1 MPRLHSKLIK
11 LIEWLVLVLE
21 LERLTTMFLILHLS
35 LLSLMVG
42 PYLFMSF
49 VGVYGISLTL
59 GSLSADEWLCFSV
72 LLVVWCGL
80 SAVGCVGSWVQCIR
94 DWERGLHGDC
104 HQLIF
109 TVDGNS
115 QVSHDPGLSV
125 KGGSGMKIR
134 PDSWPPEER
143 NSIWD
148 KRQGW
153 IAQSFV

>member
-1 MPRLHSKLIK
+1 
-11 LIEWLVLVLE
+11 
-21 LERLTTMFLILHLS
+21 MFLSLQLS
-35 LLSLMVG
+35 LPSLMAG
-42 PYLFMSF
+42 PYLFVSF

-59 GSLSADEWLCFSV
+59 SSLSADEWLCFSV
-72 LLVVWCGL
+72 LFVVWCGL
-80 SAVGCVGSWVQCIR
+80 SAVGCVGNWVQCIR
-94 DWERGLHGDC
+94 DLERGLHGDC

-153 IAQSFV
+153 SAQSFV

>member
-1 MPRLHSKLIK
+1 MASVGFGVGEIDNN
-11 LIEWLVLVLE
+11 VLDSAAE
-21 LERLTTMFLILHLS
+21 SSLS
-35 LLSLMVG
+35 NGGTISVCVI
-42 PYLFMSF
+42 S
-49 VGVYGISLTL
+49 GVYGISLTL

-80 SAVGCVGSWVQCIR
+80 SAMGCVGSWVQCIR

-115 QVSHDPGLSV
+115 QVSHDPGLIV

-134 PDSWPPEER
+134 PDSWPP
-143 NSIWD
+143 
-148 KRQGW
+148 
-153 IAQSFV
+153 

>member
-1 MPRLHSKLIK
+1 
-11 LIEWLVLVLE
+11 
-21 LERLTTMFLILHLS
+21 MFLSLQLS
-35 LLSLMVG
+35 LPSLMAG
-42 PYLFMSF
+42 PYLFVSF

-59 GSLSADEWLCFSV
+59 SSLSADEWLCFSV
-72 LLVVWCGL
+72 LFVVWCGL
-80 SAVGCVGSWVQCIR
+80 SAVGCVGNWVQCIR
-94 DWERGLHGDC
+94 DLERGLHGDC

-134 PDSWPPEER
+134 PDSWPLEER

>member
-21 LERLTTMFLILHLS
+21 LERLTTMFLILQLS
-35 LLSLMVG
+35 LPSLMVG

-125 KGGSGMKIR
+125 KGGSGMKICW
-134 PDSWPPEER
+134 DSWPPEER

-148 KRQGW
+148 QRQGW

>member
-1 MPRLHSKLIK
+1 
-11 LIEWLVLVLE
+11 
-21 LERLTTMFLILHLS
+21 MFLSLQLS
-35 LLSLMVG
+35 LPSLMAG
-42 PYLFMSF
+42 PYLFVSF

-72 LLVVWCGL
+72 LFVVWCGL
-80 SAVGCVGSWVQCIR
+80 SAVGCVGNWVQCIR
-94 DWERGLHGDC
+94 DLERGLHGDC

-125 KGGSGMKIR
+125 KGGSGMKICW
-134 PDSWPPEER
+134 DSWPPEER

-148 KRQGW
+148 QRQGW